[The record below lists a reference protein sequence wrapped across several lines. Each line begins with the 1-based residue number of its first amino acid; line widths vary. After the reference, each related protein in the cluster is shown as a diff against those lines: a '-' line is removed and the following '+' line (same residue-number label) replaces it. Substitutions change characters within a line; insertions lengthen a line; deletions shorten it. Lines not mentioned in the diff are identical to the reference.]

1 MTKRKALT
9 APEVAY
15 VMGLT
20 PPAKTSDGKDI
31 KYGRKALV
39 GQYTKPYTREC
50 PLLEAGRISKGV
62 RARHKRLH
70 GTEGVLDLS
79 AVINAVR

>member
-1 MTKRKALT
+1 MAKRKALA

-39 GQYTKPYTREC
+39 GHYTKPYVREGHL
-50 PLLEAGRISKGV
+50 PPGRVSKGA

-70 GTEGVLDLS
+70 GIEGALDLS
-79 AVINAVR
+79 AVINTKR

>member
-1 MTKRKALT
+1 MAKRKALS

-20 PPAKTSDGKDI
+20 PPAQTPDGKDI

-39 GQYTKPYTREC
+39 GQYTKRYTRED
-50 PLLEAGRISKGV
+50 
-62 RARHKRLH
+62 

-79 AVINAVR
+79 EAINAKR